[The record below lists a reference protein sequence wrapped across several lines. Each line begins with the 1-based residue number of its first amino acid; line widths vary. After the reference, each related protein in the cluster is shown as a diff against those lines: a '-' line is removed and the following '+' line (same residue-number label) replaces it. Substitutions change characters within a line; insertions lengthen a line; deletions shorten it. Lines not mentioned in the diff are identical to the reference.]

1 MIKRLA
7 CFLITITLFSCL
19 LQAQTSK
26 VGTNNTVCLTDA
38 NWQKLPEHPRL
49 WANKERINALKNQ
62 NDDVSKQL
70 LALLKNGA
78 EQTLLA
84 EKIVYPTTGF
94 KFGAVRN
101 VQGRILTLALSY
113 RVFGDKRYLERAR
126 QELIQL
132 AELPDWCPSHFLD
145 VGEAALAA
153 GIGLDWLYDELTA
166 DEKEKITQAI
176 LKNALLPS
184 LEAKEVANNKSWV
197 NGNFNWNP
205 VCHAGLSV
213 AALAIAEKEPQL
225 ARQIVER
232 GIKNLPFAGEAYA
245 PDGAYP
251 EGMSYWS
258 YGTTFYIFEIET
270 LRSVFGTT
278 CDLEKMSG
286 FLKTADYKNQMLAPT
301 GRDFNYSD
309 YHSQDQHEPI
319 LLWFGRETGRL
330 DLVES
335 ELSYIEQ
342 AHKMIITEKN
352 SKKGT
357 GSRHFPLE
365 SLWWQPALKSKS
377 STAAPLHWI
386 AKGGLPM
393 AFMRSSWK
401 DPTASFIAIKGGT
414 PNNSHAHMDVGS
426 FILEADS
433 VRWAIDL
440 GTESYDKMRA
450 AKLDLWNYGQNSDRW
465 TTFRCGPE
473 GHNIMR
479 FDTARQDISGFGTI
493 EKRPNTEGAIGSNK
507 VDLTSL
513 YKSQVEKA
521 SRSVTLSQNKSILIE
536 DAWKTG
542 EKSVEYTFQW
552 LTYAKATLTKDG
564 FVLAQNGK
572 VLRVTVSNSQGKTV
586 PQIVVEDVSK
596 AKNMQD
602 SDNPNVSRIVIKL
615 KTAAHTEGGLKVK
628 AYPNGVK

>member
-1 MIKRLA
+1 MTQRFIGFSIAFIL
-7 CFLITITLFSCL
+7 FLCN

-26 VGTNNTVCLTDA
+26 VAAQSTACLTDA

-49 WANKERINALKNQ
+49 WANKARIDALKNQ
-62 NDDVSKQL
+62 TDEVSQQL

-78 EQTLLA
+78 ERTLVA
-84 EKIVYPTTGF
+84 EKIVYPTIGF

-101 VQGRILTLALSY
+101 VQGRILSLALAY
-113 RVFGDKRYLERAR
+113 RIFGDKRYLERAR
-126 QELIQL
+126 QELMQL
-132 AELPDWCPSHFLD
+132 AELPDWCPTHFLD
-145 VGEAALAA
+145 VGEASLAA
-153 GIGLDWLYDELTA
+153 GIGLDWLYDELTL

-176 LKNALLPS
+176 IKNALLPS

-286 FLKTADYKNQMLAPT
+286 FLKTADYKNQMLAPS
-301 GRDFNYSD
+301 GLDFNYSD

-319 LLWFGRETGRL
+319 LLWFGRETGRF

-342 AHKMIITEKN
+342 AHKTIITEKN

-377 STAAPLHWI
+377 STAAPLHWT

-393 AFMRSSWK
+393 AFIRSSWN
-401 DPTASFIAIKGGT
+401 DPKASFVAIKGGT

-433 VRWAIDL
+433 VRWAVDL

-450 AKLDLWNYGQNSDRW
+450 AKLDLWNYGQYSDRW

-479 FDTARQDISGFGTI
+479 FDTARQDILGFGTI
-493 EKRPNTEGAIGSNK
+493 EKLPNTEGVVGDV

-513 YKSQVEKA
+513 YKSKVERANRTIKLNA
-521 SRSVTLSQNKSILIE
+521 DKSISIE

-542 EKSVEYTFQW
+542 DNSVNYTFQW
-552 LTYAKATLTKDG
+552 LTKAKITRTDYG
-564 FVLAQNGK
+564 VLLEQNGK
-572 VLRVTVSNSQGKTV
+572 TLKLKIENPQSKIV
-586 PQIVVEDVSK
+586 PTIEIEDVSK

-602 SDNPNVSRIVIKL
+602 SDNPNVSRIVIKV
-615 KTAAHTEGGLKVK
+615 KTAAHTEGELQVK
-628 AYPNGVK
+628 AYPNK